1 MKDKAVSKSEF
12 ARIYGVSAP
21 YVSKL
26 NQQGRLVKNAKDLI
40 LVEASIAKIAESG
53 DLTKVKRIDT
63 EILPEPDT
71 KAQPSDSA
79 RYKRA
84 QAKEKEAMAEL
95 RQLEYGKRMGEMV
108 LRDDVAKEI
117 SKAIKIARNKLFAMP
132 SNLAPRL
139 AAQTDEKTIF
149 AILMNEAE
157 NVITELQQ
165 GLAAYRGEESGI

>member
-1 MKDKAVSKSEF
+1 MSDKAVTKSEF

-26 NQQGRLVKNAKDLI
+26 NQQGRLVKNAKNLI

-53 DLTKVKRIDT
+53 DLTKVKKADGEIPPDSDNQTPTSDT
-63 EILPEPDT
+63 
-71 KAQPSDSA
+71 A

-95 RQLEYGKRMGEMV
+95 RRLEFEKRMGEMV

-117 SKAIKIARNKLFAMP
+117 GTAIKIARNILFAMP